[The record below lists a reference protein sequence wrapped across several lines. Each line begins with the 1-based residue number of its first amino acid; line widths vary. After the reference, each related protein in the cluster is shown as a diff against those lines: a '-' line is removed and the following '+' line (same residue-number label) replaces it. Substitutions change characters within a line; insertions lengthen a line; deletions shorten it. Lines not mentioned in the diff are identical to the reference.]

1 MPISSDKLQP
11 ERISQLKD
19 LAQEAR
25 IKVIEMLEKAKSG
38 HPAGSLGMAD
48 VFTVLYFQI
57 LKFQANNPHWEDRDY
72 LLLSNGHICPILYAV
87 LNMAG
92 FFPAI
97 ELNTLRKINSRLQGH
112 PHLGSLPGI
121 ESTSGPL
128 GQGISQACG
137 LALALKRDSKKNRVF
152 CITSDGEHQEGQTWE
167 SYLFAAKYQLDN
179 LTIIID
185 RNFIQI
191 EGNTERVMPLE
202 KLRNKIESFGI
213 QTYEIDGHNIQQ
225 IVSVCKVA
233 IKDGKPS
240 AIIANTTP
248 GKGVDFMENKYQWH
262 GRAPNKNEAEIAIDQ
277 LKKPRI
283 K

>member
-1 MPISSDKLQP
+1 MSISSDKLQP
-11 ERISQLKD
+11 ERISQLED
-19 LAQEAR
+19 LAQEAK
-25 IKVIEMLEKAKSG
+25 IKVIEMLEKANSG

-87 LNMAG
+87 LNMTG

-97 ELNTLRKINSRLQGH
+97 ELNTLRKIHTRLQGH
-112 PHLGSLPGI
+112 PHLGSLPGL
-121 ESTSGPL
+121 ENTSGPL

-137 LALALKRDSKKNRVF
+137 LALALKRDKKKNRVF

-191 EGNTERVMPLE
+191 EGNTEKVMPLE
-202 KLRNKIESFGI
+202 NLRQKIEAFGI
-213 QTYEIDGHNIQQ
+213 QTYEIDGHDIQQ
-225 IVSVCKVA
+225 IFSVCKVA
-233 IKDGKPS
+233 IKDGQPS
-240 AIIANTTP
+240 AIIANTIP

-262 GRAPNKNEAEIAIDQ
+262 GRAPNKDEAKIAIDQ
-277 LKKPRI
+277 LKRPRI
-283 K
+283 